1 MNIYLDKELVYK
13 IDDKSLKIL
22 LHDIHERDL
31 SHHIKH
37 LVKHII
43 ESKVNNCKKRM
54 LREWAHRLKS
64 KNIDIPSDENEFID
78 YILDHPDY
86 KKRSQ
91 RQNPLSSN
99 IKDFVL

>member
-1 MNIYLDKELVYK
+1 MKIYLEKDFVYEIK
-13 IDDKSLKIL
+13 DRDLKIL
-22 LHDIHERDL
+22 LNDIHDRDL

-37 LVKHII
+37 LVRHII

-54 LREWAHRLKS
+54 LREWASKLKS
-64 KNIDIPSDENEFID
+64 KNVDIPSDENEFID

-91 RQNPLSSN
+91 KQNPLPSN